1 MGYDKDDSSI
11 DNSQVT
17 YDHSEVDLFN
27 SNQQYYDGQ
36 SQEWGLYNSYNHDE
50 DLNFTDEG
58 DLCDSE
64 GDIALETVDIN
75 VDGEVEEEE
84 GIREE
89 NESHRFQSFA
99 EIMPFSTKHDFDKAT
114 EDETNSTSSDDNQN
128 LNIDQEIVRSILLQ
142 SKQRSM
148 RLKCQ
153 QSLNKIFNTPCWHK
167 SLLGVLVCGCIVSLT
182 VGAIS
187 FLAFYRQIRSGF
199 DDKINEN
206 KVGLYDDHGD
216 VHAHYD
222 YENDLRT
229 ILYEHMVFDRTKFP
243 VQILEH
249 FIDRKP
255 IISNPED
262 ESIIPFFWKYLTL
275 VML

>member
-36 SQEWGLYNSYNHDE
+36 SQQWGLYNSYNHDE
-50 DLNFTDEG
+50 DLNFIDEG

-99 EIMPFSTKHDFDKAT
+99 EIMPFSTKHDFDKFY
-114 EDETNSTSSDDNQN
+114 
-128 LNIDQEIVRSILLQ
+128 IFRRQ
-142 SKQRSM
+142 S
-148 RLKCQ
+148 
-153 QSLNKIFNTPCWHK
+153 
-167 SLLGVLVCGCIVSLT
+167 
-182 VGAIS
+182 
-187 FLAFYRQIRSGF
+187 
-199 DDKINEN
+199 
-206 KVGLYDDHGD
+206 
-216 VHAHYD
+216 
-222 YENDLRT
+222 
-229 ILYEHMVFDRTKFP
+229 
-243 VQILEH
+243 
-249 FIDRKP
+249 
-255 IISNPED
+255 
-262 ESIIPFFWKYLTL
+262 ESQY
-275 VML
+275 